1 MRPGRALLPVVL
13 LVVTATPM
21 SFSRPKSNAADDE
34 TAIRKADVEWSQAAN
49 INQLDKFLS
58 FYADDASVLPF
69 NARMVSGKDQIRQFF
84 TQLMSKPGFAVKFG
98 PTRIEVSKSHDIAY
112 EIGTAELKLNDAQG
126 QPTTLPAKYVVV
138 WRKDS
143 NRHWKAVADTFNTD
157 K

>member
-1 MRPGRALLPVVL
+1 MRSGRALSVVL
-13 LVVTATPM
+13 IVVTVTAV
-21 SFSRPKSNAADDE
+21 SFSRGRSSAVDDE

-69 NARMVSGKDQIRQFF
+69 NAPMVSGKDQIRQFF
-84 TQLMSKPGFAVKFG
+84 TQLMAKPGFAVTFG
-98 PTRIEVSKSHDIAY
+98 PTKIDVSKSHDIAY
-112 EIGTAELKLNDAQG
+112 EIGTAQLKLNDAQG
-126 QPTTLPAKYVVV
+126 KPTILPAKYVVV

>member
-98 PTRIEVSKSHDIAY
+98 PTRIEVSKAHDIAY

-138 WRKDS
+138 WKKDS
-143 NRHWKAVADTFNTD
+143 NRHWKAVADIFNTD